1 MLDNSLAMSDG
12 TVTWRAMLA
21 ETAQVVTDRT
31 SALWL
36 CQRASGY
43 DAEEFL
49 KEMDA
54 LVTSRAATH
63 LHDMIRRFLG
73 GEPLQYV
80 LGRWA
85 FRRLDI
91 MVDARVLIPRP
102 ETEMLVDH
110 VLDEVTQRA
119 GSTIVDLGTG
129 SGAIGL
135 AVLDELPISHA
146 SVWMTDVSRD
156 ALDVASAN
164 LAGLGRAGI
173 GARLAHGSWFDALP
187 DELAGTIDVVVA
199 NPPYVEDDDPDLESR
214 VREWEPPL
222 ALFGGADGLR
232 DIATIVSGSSHW
244 LRPGGLLLV
253 EFGSRQGGAVHE
265 LAVSAGL
272 SEVDILQDFAG
283 LDRVLRARV
292 PH

>member
-1 MLDNSLAMSDG
+1 MSDD

-21 ETAQVVTDRT
+21 ETAQAVTDRT

-43 DAEEFL
+43 DAEEFIG
-49 KEMDA
+49 EMDN
-54 LVTSRAATH
+54 LVTSRAADH
-63 LHDMIRRFLG
+63 LLDMVRRLLA

-85 FRRLDI
+85 FRRVDI

-102 ETEMLVDH
+102 ETEMLVDY
-110 VLDEVTQRA
+110 VLDEVQSMA

-135 AVLDELPISHA
+135 AVLDELPISH
-146 SVWMTDVSRD
+146 STVWMTDVSRD
-156 ALDVASAN
+156 ALDVARAN

-173 GARLAHGSWFDALP
+173 GGRLAHGSWFEALP
-187 DELAGTIDVVVA
+187 HELAGTIDVIVA
-199 NPPYVEDDDPDLESR
+199 NPPYVEDDDPDLESG

-222 ALFGGADGLR
+222 ALFGGTDGLR
-232 DIATIVSGSSHW
+232 DIATIVSGCSHW

-272 SEVDILQDFAG
+272 SDVETRQDLAG
-283 LDRVLRARV
+283 LDRVLSARV

>member
-1 MLDNSLAMSDG
+1 VLDNSLAMSED

-43 DAEEFL
+43 DAEEFIG
-49 KEMDA
+49 EMDN

-63 LHDMIRRFLG
+63 LHDMVRRLLA

-91 MVDARVLIPRP
+91 MVDSRVLIPRP
-102 ETEMLVDH
+102 ETEMLVEH
-110 VLDEVTQRA
+110 VLEEVKQKP

-135 AVLDELPISHA
+135 AVLDELPLSHS

-187 DELAGTIDVVVA
+187 HELEGTIDVVVA
-199 NPPYVEDDDPDLESR
+199 NPPYVEDDDPDLERR
-214 VREWEPPL
+214 VREWEPSL
-222 ALFGGADGLR
+222 ALFGGNDGLR
-232 DIATIVSGSSHW
+232 DIATIVSGSDRW

-253 EFGSRQGGAVHE
+253 EFGSRQGEAVHA
-265 LAVSAGL
+265 LAVNAGL
-272 SEVDILQDFAG
+272 CDVEILQDFAG